1 MLGRVLAKAILF
13 DFGGTL
19 DADGVTW
26 KERMRRLCA
35 AESVIDDPERFDPIF
50 YAADD
55 ALVGRIPATLGLH
68 DTVARLVAGALRG
81 LGVDDAHIANR
92 LTTRFVADM
101 RAALARNAPILAAL
115 AHRYRLGVVSNFY
128 GNLRAVCDDAKVSRY
143 FDVIV
148 DSVAV
153 GWEKPDPRIFHAA
166 LGSLELPPAVV
177 TFVGDSAP
185 RDMAGAKAVGMPHI
199 WLVAGRSAGN
209 TVCCPEDRTVESL
222 SALEGLFL

>member
-1 MLGRVLAKAILF
+1 MLAKAILF

-35 AESVIDDPERFDPIF
+35 AESLIDDPERFDRIF

-55 ALVGRIPATLGLH
+55 ALVGTIPVTLPLR
-68 DTVARLVAGALRG
+68 DTVARLVDGVLRG
-81 LGVDDAHIANR
+81 LDVDDARVADR
-92 LTTRFVADM
+92 VTTRFVADM
-101 RAALARNAPILAAL
+101 QRTLARNAPILAAL

-128 GNLRAVCDDAKVSRY
+128 GNLVAVCDDADVSRY

-153 GWEKPDPRIFHAA
+153 GWEKPDPRIFQAA

-199 WLVAGRSAGN
+199 WLVAERSARSV
-209 TVCCPEDRTVESL
+209 VCCPEDRTVESL
-222 SALEGLFL
+222 SDLEGVLL